1 MFDTL
6 QTFIAPRL
14 RSFLKLLSI
23 GRFHKKELYF
33 SAILAH
39 NILAIPNIFPNTCR
53 NAILILR
60 LYGLLNPLKT
70 FLTYMIRELK
80 PSNICILTF
89 ACMPD
94 FKIYCYQF
102 RNSCMVSNYE
112 TSGLY

>member
-23 GRFHKKELYF
+23 GHFHKKELYF

-70 FLTYMIRELK
+70 FLTYMIR
-80 PSNICILTF
+80 N
-89 ACMPD
+89 
-94 FKIYCYQF
+94 
-102 RNSCMVSNYE
+102 
-112 TSGLY
+112 

>member
-23 GRFHKKELYF
+23 GHFHKKRIVFFSYF
-33 SAILAH
+33 GAQYS
-39 NILAIPNIFPNTCR
+39 C
-53 NAILILR
+53 
-60 LYGLLNPLKT
+60 NPKYISEYMQERHPDFEIIWAFKT

-89 ACMPD
+89 CM
-94 FKIYCYQF
+94 YA
-102 RNSCMVSNYE
+102 
-112 TSGLY
+112 